1 MATKKKLL
9 QAAAGAAGGAAALN
23 VEDVFSTYLYTG
35 TGSATTI
42 TNGID
47 LSGEGGMVWGK
58 SRTSGVFN
66 HQIMDTERGTRKV
79 LVSNTTDAEASN
91 GDISAFNS
99 DGFSLSTGN
108 NLMLSNGQDFAS
120 WTFRKAPKFFDVVTY
135 TGNGVAGRTVSHNL
149 GSVPGCIIVKNLDT
163 GSTDWSTYHRTQG
176 ATKYGKLNTTGAF
189 SGAFTG
195 QWNETEPTDSV
206 FTVGDSLFVNSNG
219 DNYVA
224 YLFAH
229 NDGDGEFGPDGDAD
243 IIKCGSYTGGTSG
256 IEIDLGFEPQWL
268 LIKSVDSANSWFCV
282 DNMRGFDGDNG
293 SNSASTVLRLN
304 NIGSENTASFHIAQ
318 LLPNGFTINSV
329 NYESNASGED
339 YIYIAIRR
347 GPMAVPESATDVF
360 ALDGT
365 YSASSPQYYSGWPV
379 DFWMRRYDKTS
390 GTDYVI
396 AMDRLRGNGQQYLNT
411 TSTAAE
417 SFFSTIGVGQMDGA
431 DLNGTSN
438 SMAWLWRRAPNFFD
452 VVAYTGNGSTQTIN
466 HNLGVVPEMIITKK
480 RTGGTASWA
489 VVLSALNSGLGY
501 LKLDSTDQLAA
512 TTYNVHPNRGATTY
526 DCNAD
531 GITNASGSTY
541 IAYLFASLDGVSKV
555 GSYTGN
561 GSTTGPSIDCGF
573 STGPRFVLIKRTD
586 SAENWYMFDSERG
599 IVAGADPYLML
610 NSTSAEINAGDIIDP
625 TSSGFQLATNGSSV
639 NASGATYIF
648 YAIA

>member
-431 DLNGTSN
+431 DLNGSSN
-438 SMAWLWRRAPNFFD
+438 SMAWLWRRAPSYFD
-452 VVAYTGNGSTQTIN
+452 VVAYTGDGTAGRTVS
-466 HNLGVVPEMIITKK
+466 HNLGVAPEMMWIKQRNTV
-480 RTGGTASWA
+480 RNWA
-489 VVLSALNSGLGY
+489 VYHSGTGNTKHLELNTSDAAAVDTHWNNTTPTSTEFTLGTNTRVNESAG
-501 LKLDSTDQLAA
+501 D
-512 TTYNVHPNRGATTY
+512 
-526 DCNAD
+526 
-531 GITNASGSTY
+531 Y

-555 GSYTGN
+555 GSFTYTQGVAQN
-561 GSTTGPSIDCGF
+561 IDCGF
-573 STGPRFVLIKRTD
+573 SSGARFVLYKRT
-586 SAENWYMFDSERG
+586 SGTSGWTVFDTERG
-599 IVAGADPYLML
+599 IVAGNDPML
-610 NSTSAEINAGDIIDP
+610 FLNTTSAEDSNYDFIDP
-625 TSSGFQLATNGSSV
+625 YSGGFALSDSTANL
-639 NASGATYIF
+639 SGDYIF